1 MKSEEAIA
9 VVEILSPMTPAFGYT
24 RRLAFFDPFLDVLRL
39 IHRLGLVSSKELAL
53 LRLSTTSER
62 SVEPLLFLRCRG
74 VHGLRQEKR

>member
-24 RRLAFFDPFLDVLRL
+24 RRLAFFDPFSDVLRL

-62 SVEPLLFLRCRG
+62 YGYSGVRILLLWIRY
-74 VHGLRQEKR
+74 L